1 MYSSSNKAAK
11 QEKNNNNN
19 KNLYLY
25 TWMQRRLVRKQVE
38 GGQMLLIIA
47 QITEQNS

>member
-11 QEKNNNNN
+11 QEKNNNN

-25 TWMQRRLVRKQVE
+25 MWMQRRLVRKQVE
-38 GGQMLLIIA
+38 GGQMLLLKA